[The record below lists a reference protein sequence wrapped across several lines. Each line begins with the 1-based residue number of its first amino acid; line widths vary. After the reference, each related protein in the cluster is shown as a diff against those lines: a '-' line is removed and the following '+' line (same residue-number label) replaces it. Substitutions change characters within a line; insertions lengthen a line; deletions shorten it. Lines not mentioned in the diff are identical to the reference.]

1 MYKVVISDSKY
12 NHLKF
17 EFDFMEDAQIFIE
30 RALLFAADKGTKV
43 EITKEYIEAVEAVE
57 TEGSE
62 E

>member
-12 NHLKF
+12 NYLKF

-30 RALLFAADKGTKV
+30 RALMFAEDKGTKV
-43 EITKEYIEAVEAVE
+43 EITKENIETIE

>member
-30 RALLFAADKGTKV
+30 RALMFAADKGTKV
-43 EITKEYIEAVEAVE
+43 EITKEHIETLTTA
-57 TEGSE
+57 EGSE

>member
-17 EFDFMEDAQIFIE
+17 EFDFMEDAQTFIE
-30 RALLFAADKGTKV
+30 RALMFAEDKNVRV
-43 EITKEYIEAVEAVE
+43 EITKEHIKKLTTA
-57 TEGSE
+57 EGSE